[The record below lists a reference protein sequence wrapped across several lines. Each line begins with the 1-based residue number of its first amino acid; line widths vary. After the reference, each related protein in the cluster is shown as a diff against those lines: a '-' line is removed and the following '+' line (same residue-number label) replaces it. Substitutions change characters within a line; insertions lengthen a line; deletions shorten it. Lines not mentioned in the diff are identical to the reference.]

1 VVNIVK
7 DGPASANVGETVVYT
22 FTVTNDA
29 VNGDGSPVS
38 SVTVTDTIAGVAT
51 YVSGDDGDDLLEVG
65 ETWVYTASYTIQP
78 TDPDPLVNT
87 GTVEGKDRDGA
98 TVSDTDTHST
108 EIGQPSPPECKIF
121 LPIILNNHTS

>member
-1 VVNIVK
+1 
-7 DGPASANVGETVVYT
+7 VGETVVYT

-38 SVTVTDTIAGVAT
+38 NVSVSDDYAGSVA
-51 YVSGDDGDDLLEVG
+51 YVSGDDGDGLLEVG
-65 ETWVYTASYTIQP
+65 ESWVYTASYTIQD
-78 TDPDPLVNT
+78 TDPNPLVNT
-87 GTVEGKDRDGA
+87 GTVTGEDVDGA
-98 TVSDTDTHST
+98 PVSDTDTHST